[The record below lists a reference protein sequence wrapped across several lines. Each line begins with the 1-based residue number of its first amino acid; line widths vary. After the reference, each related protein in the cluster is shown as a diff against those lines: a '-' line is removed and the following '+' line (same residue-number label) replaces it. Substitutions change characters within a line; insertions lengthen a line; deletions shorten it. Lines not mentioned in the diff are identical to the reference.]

1 MQVEAPPG
9 EEMERELTAPKIIA
23 SLAFQGSLV
32 VLGDE
37 GMPFNPM
44 GMMTCE
50 KAMQKMFCP
59 EKYKVGQSDAPTER
73 RGSRSDREEEE
84 GSGGGGGEQRAR
96 GRGQRALALAR
107 ASVSARARLP
117 SPPSRARSP

>member
-23 SLAFQGSLV
+23 SLAFGGSLV

-73 RGSRSDREEEE
+73 RRRGAAAAAASSE
-84 GSGGGGGEQRAR
+84 RA
-96 GRGQRALALAR
+96 AVA
-107 ASVSARARLP
+107 SAR
-117 SPPSRARSP
+117 SPSRARA

>member
-50 KAMQKMFCP
+50 KAMQKMFCL
-59 EKYKVGQSDAPTER
+59 EKYMVIC
-73 RGSRSDREEEE
+73 
-84 GSGGGGGEQRAR
+84 
-96 GRGQRALALAR
+96 L
-107 ASVSARARLP
+107 SARISL
-117 SPPSRARSP
+117 SRNRVACMYSLWDFRSQDP